1 MKIHNIEPIFSR
13 DSKILIL
20 GSFPSVI
27 SRKNE
32 FYYANKNNRFW
43 KTIFNLL
50 SETMCED
57 KEIKKEIMITH
68 RIALWDV
75 VKSCEIIGSK
85 DNTIRDITVNDIDGL
100 IKETDISVIFLNGK
114 TAEKLYNIYLKSS
127 INIPSFYLPSTSSAN
142 AHYSESDLTDSWK
155 VILEYL

>member
-1 MKIHNIEPIFSR
+1 MKIHNIEPIYSR

-57 KEIKKEIMITH
+57 KEIKK
-68 RIALWDV
+68 R
-75 VKSCEIIGSK
+75 S
-85 DNTIRDITVNDIDGL
+85 
-100 IKETDISVIFLNGK
+100 
-114 TAEKLYNIYLKSS
+114 
-127 INIPSFYLPSTSSAN
+127 
-142 AHYSESDLTDSWK
+142 
-155 VILEYL
+155 